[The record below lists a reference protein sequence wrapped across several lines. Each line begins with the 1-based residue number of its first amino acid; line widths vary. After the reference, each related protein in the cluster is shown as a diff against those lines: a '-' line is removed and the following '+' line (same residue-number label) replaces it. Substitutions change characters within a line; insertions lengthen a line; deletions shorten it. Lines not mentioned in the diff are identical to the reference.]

1 MLIIAMPA
9 SSMAQ
14 TKTVGDK
21 VTIDGNVELDKTVHD
36 FGDILYGSGPVSCKF
51 TIKNISSSPMAI
63 YDVASSCG
71 CTAVD
76 WTKQPIQPGK
86 TGVINATFDNED
98 GPHPFDKRLTVYFS
112 NVKKPVVLRLRGTAY
127 SKKLP
132 LSEAYPIHLG
142 NLGLKEKE
150 IKLGNMSQGSQR
162 SDVITVA
169 NIGKSP
175 IKVAFEGVSEGMDI
189 KISPSTIQ
197 AGETAKITYTIT
209 ANRKLWGKNW
219 YYATPVVNGKKTDKI
234 AIWAFTKEDFSGWS
248 EAQRKNAAM
257 PVFDESTFE
266 FGVVKPGKTIDAE
279 FELKNE
285 GKETLHIYKADVD
298 IPGVEVVAIPDVK
311 AGKKGTYKF
320 RINTSKLPKGE
331 IMGIVTLTTNTPN
344 RPIINL
350 FLSGAVK

>member
-1 MLIIAMPA
+1 MKMKTKNIIYAILAAMLIIAMPA

-150 IKLGNMSQGSQR
+150 IKTRQYVPGQPEKR
-162 SDVITVA
+162 CH
-169 NIGKSP
+169 
-175 IKVAFEGVSEGMDI
+175 
-189 KISPSTIQ
+189 
-197 AGETAKITYTIT
+197 
-209 ANRKLWGKNW
+209 
-219 YYATPVVNGKKTDKI
+219 NGCEHRQI
-234 AIWAFTKEDFSGWS
+234 AHQSG
-248 EAQRKNAAM
+248 
-257 PVFDESTFE
+257 
-266 FGVVKPGKTIDAE
+266 
-279 FELKNE
+279 L
-285 GKETLHIYKADVD
+285 
-298 IPGVEVVAIPDVK
+298 
-311 AGKKGTYKF
+311 
-320 RINTSKLPKGE
+320 
-331 IMGIVTLTTNTPN
+331 
-344 RPIINL
+344 
-350 FLSGAVK
+350 